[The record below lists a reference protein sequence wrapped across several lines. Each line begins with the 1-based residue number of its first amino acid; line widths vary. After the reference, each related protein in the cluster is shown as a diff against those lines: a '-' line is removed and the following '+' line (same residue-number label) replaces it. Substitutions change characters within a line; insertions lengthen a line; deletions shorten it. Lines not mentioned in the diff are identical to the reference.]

1 MNKRNVKD
9 FLDRQ
14 YRLKR
19 LALASILIAI
29 PLICSIYLN
38 VYIVVFKFSVAN
50 AVLHIAGYILG
61 PIYGFAIAII
71 TNTLAFFINSNGAAF
86 HWGFTITAGLQGLIA
101 GLMMLLNK
109 KKVDWK
115 VILATNVIT
124 TILCSII
131 LRSYFL
137 AELLGKSIYVLMKP
151 RILNSAIM
159 GILYIIIEILLITA
173 LKPIENKLPS
183 ESKFITFSF
192 GKKDK
197 SK

>member
-29 PLICSIYLN
+29 TLICSIYLN

-86 HWGFTITAGLQGLIA
+86 HWGFTITAGLQGL
-101 GLMMLLNK
+101 MFLNK

-115 VILATNVIT
+115 VILSTNVIT
-124 TILCSII
+124 TILCSIL

-159 GILYIIIEILLITA
+159 GILYIIIELLLITA
-173 LKPIENKLPS
+173 LKQIENKLPS
-183 ESKFITFSF
+183 ESEFITFSV
-192 GKKDK
+192 GKKEK